1 MTMLKMSMIKAGK
14 HFFKGSPTIMCMHK
28 APSIIKETTR
38 AVGKTN
44 NGIHNPKR
52 SSSAELILRN
62 PIT

>member
-1 MTMLKMSMIKAGK
+1 MLKNSIIKAGK
-14 HFFKGSPTIMCMHK
+14 NFFKGSLTFMCMHT

-38 AVGKTN
+38 AEGKTN

-52 SSSAELILRN
+52 SNIAELILMN